1 MLKIEQ
7 VNHNNFLFLVFLIF
21 PFLSFAQE
29 EDNMPSM
36 KDWES
41 VLTLMQ
47 YQPVIPVSIQGNI
60 TNLMEDKLNR
70 RLRPGTFSFSDSL
83 GKKITLPV
91 RFETRGKTR
100 LRRCDIA
107 PMGIYFDK
115 KGLKKQKIKIYP
127 KLKTVLPCFANE
139 MAEDL
144 LFREML
150 VYKLYGVVSDFD
162 FKVQPID
169 IVGLDS
175 VTLDTTHAFPAFFIE
190 SDKEFKRRLDM
201 EELDQFNIQWEDL
214 DPKQAQITAFF
225 QYMVSNADWKIS
237 HKHNLKFFRKN
248 ETSPLVLV
256 PYDFD
261 FSGLVNAEYA
271 LPNPNYNQ
279 KNVRHR
285 IYIGKKN
292 KFVKETIQHFKNKEA
307 EILKTVE
314 EYPYLSAESKMDIT
328 AFLATFF
335 KGIKNKKSI
344 RKMFR

>member
-1 MLKIEQ
+1 MK
-7 VNHNNFLFLVFLIF
+7 NNYFLFLIFLIN
-21 PFLSFAQE
+21 PFLSFAQD
-29 EDNMPSM
+29 EDNKPSM
-36 KDWES
+36 EDWES
-41 VLTLMQ
+41 VLALMS
-47 YQPVIPVSIQGNI
+47 YQPIIPVTIQGNI

-70 RLRPGTFSFSDSL
+70 RLRPGSFSFPDSL

-100 LRRCDIA
+100 LLRCDIP

-115 KGLKKQKIKIYP
+115 KGLKEQEIKIYP
-127 KLKTVLPCFANE
+127 KLKTVLPCFSNE

-150 VYKLYGVVSDFD
+150 VYRLYGIVSDFD
-162 FKVQPID
+162 FKVQVVD
-169 IVGLDS
+169 LVALDS
-175 VTLDTTHAFPAFFIE
+175 ITQDTTHAFPAFFIE

-201 EELDQFNIQWEDL
+201 EEFDQFNIQWEDL

-225 QYMVSNADWKIS
+225 QYMVSNGDWRIS

-248 ETSPLVLV
+248 KTSPLVLV

-261 FSGLVNAEYA
+261 FSGLVNADYA
-271 LPNPNYNQ
+271 KPNPNYDQ
-279 KNVRHR
+279 ENVRHR

-292 KFVKETIQHFKNKEA
+292 KFVKETIQHFIHKEA

-314 EYPYLSAESKMDIT
+314 DYPYLSVESKKDIKE
-328 AFLATFF
+328 FLDQFF

-344 RKMFR
+344 RKMFK